1 MARSILGAIFQDA
14 KYTLDCGAGTDARA
28 RAVTIRS

>member
-1 MARSILGAIFQDA
+1 MTRSSLREIVQDA

-28 RAVTIRS
+28 VTFRS